1 MIAVITLRR
10 RIPQRVAAAAGS
22 SRLDMC
28 QSTIFARTITPT
40 TITLTSS
47 QRSQIS
53 MGALFDGQAGDPQ
66 RPGPRA

>member
-1 MIAVITLRR
+1 MR
-10 RIPQRVAAAAGS
+10 
-22 SRLDMC
+22 
-28 QSTIFARTITPT
+28 QSTIFARTIAAT

-66 RPGPRA
+66 RPGPCMRWR